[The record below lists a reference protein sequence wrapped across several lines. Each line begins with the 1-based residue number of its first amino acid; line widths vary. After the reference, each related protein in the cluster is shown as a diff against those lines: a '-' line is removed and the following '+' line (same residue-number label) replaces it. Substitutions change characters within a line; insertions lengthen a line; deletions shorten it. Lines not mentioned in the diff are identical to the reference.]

1 MTVFSSLV
9 TPQSIV
15 FTTMDGRT
23 HNVTN
28 AHPNY
33 ERIKR
38 FIGEMKTAM
47 AAKAPTDAIWDALG
61 RLVDVSGAITKGSG
75 GRIQV
80 QGGVILFNGLPIA
93 NPVCDRILWGIREN
107 IPMDSYIHFLDK
119 LLDNPSRTAV
129 RETYLFLE
137 HNSMGL
143 ADDGDVIGYKKVRGD
158 YKDIWSGTIDNS
170 VGQVPEMERND
181 VDDNRHVTCSS
192 GLHFCSFGYLSSYGS
207 SDTATD
213 RVMIVK
219 VNPRDIVS
227 VPSDY
232 KNAKVRCCRY
242 EVVGEY
248 KAEPT
253 KRRDVLSD
261 KPVWTRDQLA
271 LDAPKPVDFGEDGVA
286 AILNYRSAAGNISE
300 RKVFVKSVT
309 AKGNL
314 YTLHCDVFDTDDRA
328 WVFRSYRSDRIQRFE
343 DVMTGVVIEVGDVGE
358 RVWNHLRA
366 IDAETAH
373 QRDERAAFSRRRR
386 ETAEELATVRAT
398 TSLGTIEFG
407 KALRL
412 SVTYDASSTS
422 TGDAGSKTYSEV
434 FVERVEPG
442 ATGAPNLVCAIRSTH
457 TRLGAPFLHRTFKVS
472 GIRSMTDLDTRDVL
486 VGSRRIMD
494 YLIDVA
500 NDNTDISL
508 AERARN
514 VADRIA
520 AAGADDVT
528 MARMFDAAIA
538 EGAALG
544 RKDFAEGKIMDPDA
558 HSHLYPTLDILREFR
573 TAYVE
578 AYLDA
583 ETTMTR
589 IRLEFKN
596 DQDRP
601 VHQDEID
608 EAAKTD
614 EQTKMEIMES
624 IRRLIAE

>member
-9 TPQSIV
+9 TPQSLV

-33 ERIKR
+33 ERMKGI
-38 FIGEMKTAM
+38 IGEMKAAI
-47 AAKAPTDAIWDALG
+47 AAKGATVALWESLE
-61 RLVDVSGAITKGSG
+61 RMVDVSGVITKGSG

-80 QGGVILFNGLPIA
+80 KGGVILFNGQSIA
-93 NPVCDRILWGIREN
+93 NPVCDRILWGVREN
-107 IPMDSYIHFLDK
+107 IPMDSYIRFLDK

-129 RETYLFLE
+129 KETYLFLE

-143 ADDGDVIGYKKVRGD
+143 ADDGDVIGYKKVRGN

-170 VGQVPEMERND
+170 VGQIPEMERND
-181 VDDNRHVTCSS
+181 VDDNRHVTCST
-192 GLHFCSFGYLSSYGS
+192 GLHFCSFNYLSNYGS
-207 SDTATD
+207 NDAATD

-227 VPSDY
+227 VPGDY

-253 KRRDVLSD
+253 KRRDVLAD
-261 KPVWTRDQLA
+261 KPVWSRNQLA

-286 AILNYRSAAGNISE
+286 AVLNYRSAAGNLSE

-373 QRDERAAFSRRRR
+373 QRDERSAFSRRSR
-386 ETAEELATVRAT
+386 ETAEEWATVRAT
-398 TSLGTIEFG
+398 TRLDTITFD

-422 TGDAGSKTYSEV
+422 TGDDDAKTYGEV
-434 FVERVEPG
+434 FVERVGPG
-442 ATGAPNLVCAIRSTH
+442 ATGAPNLVCVMRSTDP
-457 TRLGAPFLHRTFKVS
+457 AAQWVYRTFKVS
-472 GIRSMTDLDTRDVL
+472 GIQSMTDLDTGVVL
-486 VGSRRIMD
+486 VGSRKIMD
-494 YLIDVA
+494 YLFDVK
-500 NDNTDISL
+500 NDNTGLSM
-508 AERARN
+508 AERAKI

-520 AAGADDVT
+520 SAGVDDVAL
-528 MARMFDAAIA
+528 ARMMDTAIT

-544 RKDFAEGKIMDPDA
+544 RKDFGDGKTMNPDA
-558 HSHLYPTLDILREFR
+558 HAHLYPTLDILREFR

-583 ETTMTR
+583 DATMAR
-589 IRLEFKN
+589 IRADL
-596 DQDRP
+596 DDLDRP
-601 VHQDEID
+601 IHQDEID
-608 EAAKTD
+608 ETKPD
-614 EQTKMEIMES
+614 EPTMTEIMDS
-624 IRRLIAE
+624 IRRLITE